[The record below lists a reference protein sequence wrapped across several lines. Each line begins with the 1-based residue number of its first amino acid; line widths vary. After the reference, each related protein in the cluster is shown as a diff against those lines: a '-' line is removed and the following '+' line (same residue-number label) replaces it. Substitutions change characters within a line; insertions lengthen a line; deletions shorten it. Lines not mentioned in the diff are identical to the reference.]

1 MKLSTISASRS
12 AVAVLSL
19 GLCTAM
25 AGHAQ
30 AAKFIQTGT
39 IVADSGGSFSLPLNF
54 VQIGSAWRGKV
65 QFDTAIPVT
74 SRVDMSLLQSLYTQP
89 SHGFTFLGSST
100 ITGSSDVATTTS
112 YSSRFKL
119 GGWPYHLHQH
129 LVVAYYSNGIAQLV
143 GQTTPGTSVNYKLST
158 SGVPEPS
165 TWALMIA
172 GLGAIGVVLRKRTW
186 RNLGNGR
193 QSFAS

>member
-1 MKLSTISASRS
+1 MKTPKLIATSVMLMSSA
-12 AVAVLSL
+12 L
-19 GLCTAM
+19 
-25 AGHAQ
+25 AGQAQ

-39 IVADSGGSFSLPLNF
+39 IVADSSGSFSLPLNF

-65 QFDTAIPVT
+65 QFNSSIPVT
-74 SRVDMSLLQSLYTQP
+74 SRVDMSLLQSLFVAP
-89 SHGFTFLGSST
+89 SHGFAFLGAST

-119 GGWPYHLHQH
+119 GGWPYHLHRH

-165 TWALMIA
+165 TWALMIL
-172 GLGAIGVVLRKRTW
+172 GMGAIGTAMRKRLGLSMKPTP
-186 RNLGNGR
+186 NL
-193 QSFAS
+193 AK

>member
-1 MKLSTISASRS
+1 MKLYSVSFIRSGS
-12 AVAVLSL
+12 AVLTL
-19 GLCTAM
+19 GLLVAM
-25 AGHAQ
+25 VGQAQ

-39 IVADSGGSFSLPLNF
+39 IVADSSGSFSLPLNF
-54 VQIGSAWRGKV
+54 VQVGGAWRGKV

-74 SRVDMSLLQSLYTQP
+74 SRVDMALLQSIYTQP

-119 GGWPYHLHQH
+119 GGWPYHLHRH

-143 GQTTPGTSVNYKLST
+143 GQTTPGASVNYKLST

-172 GLGAIGVVLRKRTW
+172 GLGVIGVALRKRRGQFMKPTP
-186 RNLGNGR
+186 NL
-193 QSFAS
+193 AK